1 MTLPIYIVDSFT
13 SRAFAGNPTAVCI
26 AAEALE
32 YDKMLN
38 IAREMNCPV
47 TAFLT
52 KREKDLY
59 DIRYFTTI
67 TEISACGHG
76 IFINNET
83 DQHTIRVGVF
93 RPVVMAGGKI
103 L

>member
-38 IAREMNCPV
+38 IIKTGYVISIFSPEM
-47 TAFLT
+47 AALI
-52 KREKDLY
+52 L
-59 DIRYFTTI
+59 
-67 TEISACGHG
+67 ISS
-76 IFINNET
+76 I
-83 DQHTIRVGVF
+83 VW
-93 RPVVMAGGKI
+93 K
-103 L
+103 

>member
-52 KREKDLY
+52 KRE
-59 DIRYFTTI
+59 R
-67 TEISACGHG
+67 
-76 IFINNET
+76 
-83 DQHTIRVGVF
+83 
-93 RPVVMAGGKI
+93 
-103 L
+103 